1 MGMTPTKINANLEKI
16 HAEVFDRVDNL
27 AIAVDEQGVIQRI
40 NRGAARILG
49 VSVGAYLGQPLRTL
63 LQADPPERGNEK
75 DVVEYH
81 LNPRTADARWL
92 RGHWVDVQDE
102 SSCRIARLFVGQ
114 DFTREYNLQ
123 RDLIRSAALAELGLM
138 AAEVAHEVNNPATY
152 LMANLSI
159 LRDDM
164 GSGEIDADGAIE
176 LIEECLDGITRITDV
191 VKRMRSLASS
201 GGEEIGEDLVDLS
214 TVVRDACRIAGLR
227 VKYKAELHIHDEE
240 TVQVRGSPKRLGQ
253 VVLNLVVNAAD
264 ALTGQSAP
272 MPRIDVSVSQSG
284 TWAEV
289 IVRDNGPG
297 VPVEKR
303 EHIFQAFFSSKLE
316 HGGTGLGLAVSRTI
330 ATEHGGRLYLESKE
344 GSGAC
349 FILRLP
355 LPASLN

>member
-1 MGMTPTKINANLEKI
+1 
-16 HAEVFDRVDNL
+16 
-27 AIAVDEQGVIQRI
+27 
-40 NRGAARILG
+40 
-49 VSVGAYLGQPLRTL
+49 
-63 LQADPPERGNEK
+63 
-75 DVVEYH
+75 
-81 LNPRTADARWL
+81 
-92 RGHWVDVQDE
+92 
-102 SSCRIARLFVGQ
+102 
-114 DFTREYNLQ
+114 
-123 RDLIRSAALAELGLM
+123 
-138 AAEVAHEVNNPATY
+138 
-152 LMANLSI
+152 
-159 LRDDM
+159 
-164 GSGEIDADGAIE
+164 
-176 LIEECLDGITRITDV
+176 
-191 VKRMRSLASS
+191 
-201 GGEEIGEDLVDLS
+201 
-214 TVVRDACRIAGLR
+214 
-227 VKYKAELHIHDEE
+227 
-240 TVQVRGSPKRLGQ
+240 LGQ